1 MENSNKLTIELRE
14 FQETYNNED
23 WLIVIS
29 HISYFL
35 KPVCD
40 EKLTRATIYKTSYNL
55 SPSTTK
61 F

>member
-1 MENSNKLTIELRE
+1 MGNSNKLTIELRDSPK
-14 FQETYNNED
+14 TYNNED

-35 KPVCD
+35 KLVRD
-40 EKLTRATIYKTSYNL
+40 EKLTGVTIYNTGCNL

-61 F
+61 S